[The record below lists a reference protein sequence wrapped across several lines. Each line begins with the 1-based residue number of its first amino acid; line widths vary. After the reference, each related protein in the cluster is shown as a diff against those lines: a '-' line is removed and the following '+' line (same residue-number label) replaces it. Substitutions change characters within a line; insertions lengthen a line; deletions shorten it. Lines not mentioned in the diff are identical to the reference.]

1 MKLNNTLLV
10 PTDFSDVCHNAI
22 DYAVKVAKD
31 IGFKVVIYHV
41 INKDTHALFKGQ
53 GEIGTAVASKL
64 QNIIDEF
71 KLQFDVEM
79 EFMYES
85 GSIFDLIHAK
95 AEETGANMIILG
107 THGKKGMQHLMG
119 SYALKVITQ
128 SQVPTVVVQKKK
140 FGGINNILF
149 PINSFTEA
157 RQKVGYASAIA
168 TRFGSTIHIYK
179 ERVSDAGQASRIE
192 IIAKQI
198 AEEFNKLG
206 VKYTINSSEKGGES
220 AKKLVEYAVETGMDM
235 VAIVTEPQL
244 GTNYFNLGPWNEK
257 IMFNEAQIPVMC
269 INPVQ
274 QGFIYFDL

>member
-1 MKLNNTLLV
+1 MKLNNILLV

-31 IGFKVVIYHV
+31 IGFKVAIYHV
-41 INKDTHALFKGQ
+41 INKDTHSLFKGQ
-53 GEIGTAVASKL
+53 GEIGSAVAQKMES
-64 QNIIDEF
+64 IIDEF
-71 KLQFDVEM
+71 KLQYNVEM
-79 EFMYES
+79 EYYYES
-85 GSIFDLIHAK
+85 GSIFELIHKK
-95 AEETGANMIILG
+95 AEQVGANMIVLG

-128 SQVPTVVVQKKK
+128 AQVPTIVVQKKK
-140 FGGINNILF
+140 FGGIDNILF

-157 RQKVGYASAIA
+157 RQKVGYASAVA
-168 TRFGSTIHIYK
+168 SRFGSTIHIYK
-179 ERVSDAGQASRIE
+179 EKVSDAGQASRIE

-206 VKYTINSSEKGGES
+206 VKYTVAISGKGGES
-220 AKKLVEYAVETGMDM
+220 ARKLVEYAVENSMDM
-235 VAIVTEPQL
+235 IAIVTEPQL

-274 QGFIYFDL
+274 QGYIYFDL

>member
-1 MKLNNTLLV
+1 MKLNNILLV

-71 KLQFDVEM
+71 KLQFDVDM
-79 EFMYES
+79 DYMYES

-95 AEETGANMIILG
+95 AEEVGANMIILG

-128 SQVPTVVVQKKK
+128 SQVPTVVLQKKK

-206 VKYTINSSEKGGES
+206 VKYTITSSDKGGES

>member
-1 MKLNNTLLV
+1 MKLNNILLV

-31 IGFKVVIYHV
+31 IGFKVAIYHV
-41 INKDTHALFKGQ
+41 INKDTHSLFKGQ
-53 GEIGTAVASKL
+53 GEIGTAVAHKMES
-64 QNIIDEF
+64 IIDEF
-71 KLQFDVEM
+71 KLQYDVEM
-79 EFMYES
+79 EYYYES
-85 GSIFDLIHAK
+85 GSIFELIHKK
-95 AEETGANMIILG
+95 AEEVGANMIVLG

-128 SQVPTVVVQKKK
+128 AQVPTIVVQKKK
-140 FGGINNILF
+140 FGGVKNILF

-168 TRFGSTIHIYK
+168 SRFGSIIHIYK
-179 ERVSDAGQASRIE
+179 EKVSDAGQASRIE

-198 AEEFNKLG
+198 ADEFNKLG
-206 VKYTINSSEKGGES
+206 VKFTVATSGKGGES
-220 AKKLVEYAVETGMDM
+220 ARKLVEYAVENDMDLI
-235 VAIVTEPQL
+235 AIVTEPQL

-274 QGFIYFDL
+274 QGYIYFDL